1 MTKLEVRKMIFRMY
15 REKRF
20 KAFDLWEKAIVRG
33 RETDNT
39 NVMAWYQAM
48 KDFPTLITENTTV
61 ENYPITPEVIKKY
74 L

>member
-1 MTKLEVRKMIFRMY
+1 MTKLEQKQLSFRKY
-15 REKRF
+15 RERQF
-20 KAFDLWEKAIVRG
+20 RAFDLWEKAIVRG

-61 ENYPITPEVIKKY
+61 EN
-74 L
+74 